1 MGMDEGIGLGYAPVL
16 AEGFLVHVVRSGNE
30 YTVIVTGEF
39 DLYASSAIEQ
49 QVLDFV
55 AADATLIVDLQDV
68 AFLDSTGLQTLWKLR
83 IRQHEGGGRFV
94 LQSPSLAVERVLR
107 TTHLLD
113 VFNIVT
119 AGAPKRGF

>member
-1 MGMDEGIGLGYAPVL
+1 MGRDEGLGMGYAPVV
-16 AEGFLVHVVRSGNE
+16 AEGFLVHIVRSGNE

-39 DLYASSAIEQ
+39 DLYASSAIER

-55 AADATLIVDLQDV
+55 AADATLIVDLQDI

-83 IRQHEGGGRFV
+83 TRQHEGGGRFR

-107 TTHLLD
+107 TTHLMD
-113 VFNIVT
+113 VFDIAV
-119 AGAPKRGF
+119 AGATNGSF